1 MIKRNIFYI
10 LLTTLILNS
19 CGPTVNTTKIDGEDL
34 ADYET
39 FAYLPNSNFE
49 ELDDFESDDNVG
61 VSVIQN
67 VNRNMKMQGY
77 ELERNNPDL
86 LVLLNTNTDTEKTLS
101 SEPIYAR
108 YPNYY
113 SSTYSI
119 SPYYQNNYYY
129 GYGGYDNIVGYETNL
144 NRYKEGS
151 LVLTL
156 VDSESKN
163 IVWEGVASDLI
174 FTQNESTAI
183 AEFVDDMF
191 DNFPDVE
198 K

>member
-61 VSVIQN
+61 ASIIQN

-151 LVLTL
+151 LILTL